1 MGVLLA
7 LSPVLLGV
15 SWGNSFLNQLLH
27 LDRQKSGKL
36 PYNERSVAYA
46 STENILA
53 ACLPGVA
60 KEAMAES
67 FLSCREKKMEDI
79 CTFAKRGW
87 LVKDSNEE
95 SVPNLDFL
103 KASFN
108 GLLGGA
114 EAVKKCMKVKEEAEA
129 EDDYWDY
136 YDYYDYY
143 DEYDFLEE
151 GESIAIRS
159 KREAGKKDDKKAER
173 KRRRQKNKERKK
185 SKRKT

>member
-1 MGVLLA
+1 MVFWVG
-7 LSPVLLGV
+7 
-15 SWGNSFLNQLLH
+15 
-27 LDRQKSGKL
+27 
-36 PYNERSVAYA
+36 
-46 STENILA
+46 
-53 ACLPGVA
+53 
-60 KEAMAES
+60 
-67 FLSCREKKMEDI
+67 

-136 YDYYDYY
+136 YDYYD
-143 DEYDFLEE
+143 EYDYLEE

-185 SKRKT
+185 SKRKTNAKKNNKNPGKKNDNG

>member
-1 MGVLLA
+1 
-7 LSPVLLGV
+7 
-15 SWGNSFLNQLLH
+15 
-27 LDRQKSGKL
+27 
-36 PYNERSVAYA
+36 
-46 STENILA
+46 
-53 ACLPGVA
+53 
-60 KEAMAES
+60 
-67 FLSCREKKMEDI
+67 MEDI

-103 KASFN
+103 KASFS
-108 GLLGGA
+108 GLLGGT

-143 DEYDFLEE
+143 DEYDYLDE